1 MIKSSMLLAMSV
13 FVVGANAA
21 LANCSRSDVDHYL
34 KSGFSHTQVVQ
45 LCGAVNK
52 GATPVVAAPVVA
64 APVVTAPSPRP
75 QAQTAPVVVANN
87 NQNESVFFK
96 SAIEARQVDL
106 FADKVVYTDKE
117 CIKFGLEDMMGEK
130 EELCRDV
137 QTSIHYAGLQLVRAT
152 RGIPLIQKRELVVQG
167 TINRVL
173 LKPDSIPTKFK
184 KDFFEDFATQPKM
197 INIPIRERFDPE
209 EVAQRLLAKS

>member
-1 MIKSSMLLAMSV
+1 MTKSSMLLAVGV
-13 FVVGANAA
+13 FMVGANAA

-34 KSGFSHTQVVQ
+34 KSGFSHTQIVQ
-45 LCGAVNK
+45 LCGTANNH
-52 GATPVVAAPVVA
+52 ATPVVAAPVMA
-64 APVVTAPSPRP
+64 ALRSP
-75 QAQTAPVVVANN
+75 QTAPVANH

-96 SAIEARQVDL
+96 SAINARQVDL

-137 QTSIHYAGLQLVRAT
+137 QTSIHYAGLQVIRAT

-167 TINRVL
+167 TINRML
-173 LKPDSIPTKFK
+173 LKPDSIPAKFK
-184 KDFFEDFATQPKM
+184 QDFFDDFATQPKT

-209 EVAQRLLAKS
+209 EVAQRLLAKK

>member
-1 MIKSSMLLAMSV
+1 MIKSSMLLAV
-13 FVVGANAA
+13 GILIAGANAA

-34 KSGFSHTQVVQ
+34 KSGFSHTQIVQ

-52 GATPVVAAPVVA
+52 GAAPAPVVA
-64 APVVTAPSPRP
+64 APHSPIP
-75 QAQTAPVVVANN
+75 QTAPVVGANHS
-87 NQNESVFFK
+87 QNESVFFK
-96 SAIEARQVDL
+96 SAINARQVDL
-106 FADKVVYTDKE
+106 FADKIVYTDKA

-137 QTSIHYAGLQLVRAT
+137 QTSIHFAGLQVIRAT

-173 LKPDSIPTKFK
+173 LKPDSIPAKFK
-184 KDFFEDFATQPKM
+184 QDFFDDFATQPKT

-209 EVAQRLLAKS
+209 EVAQRLLAKK